1 MRTFVY
7 TVTVHVCDDV
17 VSQRVGNETAHK
29 HLASDLDMA
38 FQAGIGQIG
47 WLSGRAIVEADGY
60 VDEVLPEITEV
71 HGQPLYYDAPAEA
84 VIADQREV
92 IALAEAL
99 APVGWES
106 TGWPADE

>member
-7 TVTVHVCDDV
+7 TVTVAVGDDAINGWSAIEADEQ
-17 VSQRVGNETAHK
+17 VSDMLDTA
-29 HLASDLDMA
+29 LRE
-38 FQAGIGQIG
+38 GIGDS
-47 WLSGRAIVEADGY
+47 WLSGRSIVDDGRA
-60 VDEVLPEITEV
+60 VEVLPEITEV
-71 HGQPLYYDAPAEA
+71 HGQRLYYDAPAEA

-106 TGWPADE
+106 TGAGWPEGE